1 MSLEAAA
8 EEERL
13 KVMRRLEEATKPK
26 KPKSPPLNPDRSES
40 PISPVRSMLDVSSGP
55 VPRHGSIAGIGVGIT
70 DGASGPKSPTYRSML
85 DTTTPIPV
93 SPHVG
98 TPLISS
104 ATTQPLSQDQRR
116 SSADAVT
123 SPSQGL
129 PRIDDGDKKDPLQ
142 KHQFGML
149 PSITSHALP
158 KRAAQGGKK
167 TVEAQPP
174 KAMAAVIS
182 GDLSTLPGFSRARE
196 GRHNSTVGI
205 GGKSRSP
212 SSRLPPRS
220 ESPTALSLNVPG
232 STMPS
237 NAYVTDSGKVVDMD
251 KAYRKLSDRS
261 HGGSSF
267 STDNSADF
275 AEGGRVH
282 EDPIE
287 DDAAVDSSEE
297 DDDGELSTDE
307 DDMLP
312 EAARGRRRS
321 RRKKGS
327 TGSEGDLDESE
338 TGSGSTLGMG
348 QAQGPRQVKSL
359 MAAAEDE
366 RKSALCTLRALPITD
381 KFTGKRVSSHYA
393 VRSLL
398 EPEISVTSPSGEK
411 VVPKKGGV
419 YPNTSFDEN
428 PASAPS
434 SAPSSEIDGDFSDI
448 KRAQKLSI
456 NMSLLD
462 TSVSNRTIRTI
473 LRGNWPAME
482 EEVKQ
487 ERRRARLYIVATD
500 LSDEA
505 LYALEWTIG
514 TILRDGDTMIAMYA
528 IDEEAAANKGSEFD
542 AKGSA
547 QFGEGVKVAQDMAKS
562 MASQTE
568 RTKQNPIVAHNSS
581 TLAPSNYVPAT
592 DTKSLTGSVDSRAMS
607 KQETE
612 RFHAVES
619 ISQICIKLLRKTRL
633 QVRILVEVIHCKS
646 PKHMLTGAVSTSPKA
661 RIYNAD
667 STRSTASSLISSFSD
682 QEGEVPSKVYF
693 WGLSRTT
700 LLPNLL
706 CRSWWRGRS

>member
-1 MSLEAAA
+1 
-8 EEERL
+8 
-13 KVMRRLEEATKPK
+13 
-26 KPKSPPLNPDRSES
+26 
-40 PISPVRSMLDVSSGP
+40 
-55 VPRHGSIAGIGVGIT
+55 
-70 DGASGPKSPTYRSML
+70 
-85 DTTTPIPV
+85 
-93 SPHVG
+93 
-98 TPLISS
+98 
-104 ATTQPLSQDQRR
+104 
-116 SSADAVT
+116 
-123 SPSQGL
+123 
-129 PRIDDGDKKDPLQ
+129 
-142 KHQFGML
+142 
-149 PSITSHALP
+149 
-158 KRAAQGGKK
+158 
-167 TVEAQPP
+167 
-174 KAMAAVIS
+174 
-182 GDLSTLPGFSRARE
+182 
-196 GRHNSTVGI
+196 
-205 GGKSRSP
+205 
-212 SSRLPPRS
+212 
-220 ESPTALSLNVPG
+220 
-232 STMPS
+232 MPS

-287 DDAAVDSSEE
+287 DDVDETAVDSSEE
-297 DDDGELSTDE
+297 DDGELSTDE

-338 TGSGSTLGMG
+338 TGAGSTLGMG

-381 KFTGKRVSSHYA
+381 KCTGKKVSSHYA

-482 EEVKQ
+482 EEIKQ

-568 RTKQNPIVAHNSS
+568 KTKQNPIVAHNSS

-633 QVRILVEVIHCKS
+633 QVRIFVEVIHCKS
-646 PKHMLTGAVSTSPKA
+646 PKHMLTGAVSTSSKA
-661 RIYNAD
+661 RIYNTD

-682 QEGEVPSKVYF
+682 QEVEVPSKVYF